1 VLDSC
6 HKNGRGA
13 IDDNV
18 NFVFLN
24 CVFVASI
31 EMQLFYCTTQLKEET
46 MEIFRGC
53 GVAIVTP
60 FREDESLD
68 EERFR
73 DLIEW
78 QIAEGI
84 DAIIACG
91 TTGEASCLDDDE
103 HVAAIRFCVDVVDG
117 RVPVIGGAGSNDTR
131 HGINLARRIEQTGVD
146 GLLLVTPYYNKCS
159 QQGLIEHYTATA
171 DAVNIPCLLYSVPG
185 RTGVNIEPQ
194 TVAILALHPNIVGIK
209 EASGNI
215 AQVAE
220 ICRLA
225 PDDFAVYSGN
235 DDMVLPLMALG
246 GVGYISVIANIMPR
260 ASVELSAS
268 FLQNDLQRARE
279 LQLGMKPL
287 IDSLFADVNPVP
299 VKAALAMMG
308 LIGLNYR
315 LPLCPPNQQVTQ
327 RIRTEMQQAGLI

>member
-1 VLDSC
+1 
-6 HKNGRGA
+6 
-13 IDDNV
+13 
-18 NFVFLN
+18 
-24 CVFVASI
+24 
-31 EMQLFYCTTQLKEET
+31 

-68 EERFR
+68 EDRFR

-84 DAIIACG
+84 NAIIACG

-103 HVAAIRFCVDVVDG
+103 HVEAIRFCVEVVGG
-117 RVPVIGGAGSNDTR
+117 RVPVIGGGGSNDTR
-131 HGINLARRIEQTGVD
+131 HGVKLAKRIEATGVD

-159 QQGLIEHYTATA
+159 QQGLIDHYNATA
-171 DAVNIPCLLYSVPG
+171 SAVSIPCLLYSVQG

-194 TVAILALHPNIVGIK
+194 TVAKLAAHPNIVGIK

-215 AQVAE
+215 SQVAE
-220 ICRLA
+220 ICRLV

-235 DDMVLPLMALG
+235 DDMVLPLMSLG
-246 GVGYISVIANIMPR
+246 GIGYISVIANIMPQ

-268 FLQNDLQRARE
+268 FLNNDMERSRS

-287 IDSLFADVNPVP
+287 IDSLFADVNPIP

-308 LIGLNYR
+308 RIELHYR
-315 LPLCPPNQQVTQ
+315 LPLCPPNQEVAG
-327 RIRTEMQQAGLI
+327 RIQKELMQAGLI